1 MLDIKQIRENP
12 QLVQETLNTRSGKYE
27 IQPILDLS
35 QQQRELEVKRNE
47 FQARSNEIG
56 KVVGHKV
63 KSGVNPQDAEILA
76 LKEEG
81 NNLKITLSSLEPQE
95 KELKAQIHQLLL
107 ALPNLPSDS
116 TPIGK
121 SEDDN
126 QEVKIWGDEYKPE
139 NPNIIPHWE
148 IGEKL
153 GILNF
158 ERAVKIAQTRFVSLI
173 GAGAGL
179 ERALIQF
186 MLSKHIEN
194 GYIEVSPPLLVNT
207 DSLTG
212 TGQLPKFAEDSFKCA
227 EDDLWLIPTA
237 EVPVTNLYRGEIIN
251 AEELPIYHTA
261 YTPCFRREAGSYGRD
276 MRGLIR
282 LHQFNK
288 VELVKLVKPED
299 SFEEL
304 EKLVGSA
311 ESILQALKLPYR
323 VINLCTADLGF
334 GATKTY
340 DLEVWLPSAGKYRE
354 ISSCSNCV
362 DFQARRADIRFK
374 ESGKKGT
381 QFVHTLNGSG
391 LAVGRTMAA
400 ILENYQQ
407 ADGTIKVPEVLR
419 PYLNNQEILGIP
431 VDTTPVLPTLPTV
444 IEPQTESLPEATKE
458 LQSRYVVN
466 ILLWI
471 PILSYFAWV
480 LWSLL
485 F

>member
-12 QLVQETLNTRSGKYE
+12 QLIQKKLNSRGGKYE

-35 QQQRELEVKRNE
+35 QKQRELELERNE
-47 FQARSNEIG
+47 LQARSNEIG
-56 KVVGHKV
+56 KLVGQKV
-63 KSGVNPQDAEILA
+63 KTGTSPQSEELLS

-81 NNLKITLSSLEPQE
+81 NLVKTKLSDLEPRE
-95 KELKAQIHQLLL
+95 KELKGQIEQLLL

-116 TPIGK
+116 TPIGE

-126 QEVKIWGDEYKPE
+126 PEIRRWGDEYKPQ
-139 NPNIIPHWE
+139 NANILPHWE

-158 ERAVKIAQTRFVSLI
+158 ERAVKIAQSRFVNLI
-173 GAGAGL
+173 GAGAAL

-194 GYIEVSPPLLVNT
+194 GYIEISPPLLVNT

-212 TGQLPKFAEDSFKCA
+212 TGQLPKFAQESFKCA
-227 EDDLWLIPTA
+227 EDELWLIPTA
-237 EVPVTNLYRGEIIN
+237 EVPVTNLYRGEILN
-251 AEELPIYHTA
+251 KEDLPIYHTA

-288 VELVKLVKPED
+288 VELVKIVSPES

-311 ESILQALKLPYR
+311 ESILQSLKLPYR
-323 VINLCTADLGF
+323 VIELCTGDLGF

-340 DLEVWLPSAGKYRE
+340 DLEVWLPSFNKYRE
-354 ISSCSNCV
+354 ISSCSNCI

-374 ESGKKGT
+374 EAGKKGT
-381 QFVHTLNGSG
+381 RFVHTLNGSG

-407 ADGTIKVPEVLR
+407 ADGTVKVPE
-419 PYLNNQEILGIP
+419 
-431 VDTTPVLPTLPTV
+431 
-444 IEPQTESLPEATKE
+444 A
-458 LQSRYVVN
+458 LQSYLGRE
-466 ILLWI
+466 
-471 PILSYFAWV
+471 V
-480 LWSLL
+480 L
-485 F
+485 